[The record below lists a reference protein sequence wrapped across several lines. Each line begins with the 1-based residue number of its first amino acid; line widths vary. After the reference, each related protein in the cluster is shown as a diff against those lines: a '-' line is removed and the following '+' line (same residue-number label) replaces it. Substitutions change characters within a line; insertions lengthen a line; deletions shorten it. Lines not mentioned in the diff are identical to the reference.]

1 MSNSNRKMGSK
12 FINVGIG
19 TEKDK
24 NKETYK
30 HYSTRNKEKIKF
42 PNIETYKKFN
52 DIKEKNTNE
61 TNFKNLIRNT
71 YYNSTRTSE
80 KSKNYFTETENDIPK
95 ITSKFNTKKYNNF
108 FANSIKKNKS
118 SFKTIYNFNDED
130 IQNSNL
136 VLSSVKTPELN
147 ILNDNNIS
155 NINNIYNTN
164 DYFRYSFS
172 HSNNKNNNRRKMIII
187 RNLRNS
193 ESGISLNEE
202 DKNCILNLL
211 EKKTL
216 ININLHKKIIKTKKI
231 RKDEFKEFL
240 KEILKQYKNKNINRV
255 KKKIDINTLL
265 KNKKYNNN
273 IKVKKFDIVETNT
286 NLSKTKYDNN
296 NNDIKFKSIILRNEY
311 LNSKLNNNFG
321 MLTEDVSSK
330 KRSIF
335 NMYRFK
341 KNKKM
346 MNEVEQKLV
355 KLENKIKENY
365 ERFKKNI
372 DDEPINFSE
381 V

>member
-1 MSNSNRKMGSK
+1 MSNSNRKMRSE
-12 FINVGIG
+12 FINIGIG

-24 NKETYK
+24 NKEIYK
-30 HYSTRNKEKIKF
+30 RYSTRNKEKIKF

-52 DIKEKNTNE
+52 DIKEKITNE
-61 TNFKNLIRNT
+61 TKFENLNKNL
-71 YYNSTRTSE
+71 YYNSMRTTK
-80 KSKNYFTETENDIPK
+80 KSKNNYTETENDIPK
-95 ITSKFNTKKYNNF
+95 ITSKFHTKKYNNF
-108 FANSIKKNKS
+108 FANSIRKNKS

-136 VLSSVKTPELN
+136 VLSSIKTPELN
-147 ILNDNNIS
+147 ILNDKNIS

-164 DYFRYSFS
+164 DYFKYSFS
-172 HSNNKNNNRRKMIII
+172 HSYNKNNNRRKMIII
-187 RNLRNS
+187 RNLRKS
-193 ESGISLNEE
+193 ESAISLNEE
-202 DKNCILNLL
+202 DKNCIMNLL

-216 ININLHKKIIKTKKI
+216 ININLHKKMNKTKKI

-240 KEILKQYKNKNINRV
+240 KEILKQFKDKNINRV

-265 KNKKYNNN
+265 KNKKDNNK
-273 IKVKKFDIVETNT
+273 IKVKKFDIVGTNT
-286 NLSKTKYDNN
+286 DLTKTKNN
-296 NNDIKFKSIILRNEY
+296 NKNDNKFKSIILRNEY
-311 LNSKLNNNFG
+311 LNSKLNNNIG

-335 NMYRFK
+335 NMYKFK

-346 MNEVEQKLV
+346 MNEVEKKLL

-372 DDEPINFSE
+372 NDEPVNFSE